1 MSKNYMSE
9 VAKMLGVEL
18 GEEFD
23 VRKFDIRSAS
33 TSPYKLADNG
43 MVDCEGKVC
52 DVLFRGVIAGRC
64 EIIKKPWKPQTDD
77 KYYYIEATLD
87 CNHIDVWQEIWKNTT
102 VDMERYAV
110 GNFFK
115 TREEASNSVNAYCK
129 YLNNVVADLS
139 WHNSK

>member
-1 MSKNYMSE
+1 MSE
-9 VAKMLGVEL
+9 NHIADVAKILGVEL
-18 GEEFD
+18 GE
-23 VRKFDIRSAS
+23 KFDLIKHDVDMDN
-33 TSPYKLADNG
+33 PYYLTEQGLFDNKNKICPSFMISEIIFG
-43 MVDCEGKVC
+43 H
-52 DVLFRGVIAGRC
+52 L